1 MEGKERKK
9 KYNWTVNMSELM
21 KGREKVLSLDG
32 QLKRWVSLE
41 AKKTKQKDISN
52 GISK

>member
-1 MEGKERKK
+1 MERKERKK

-32 QLKRWVSLE
+32 QIKRWVSLE
-41 AKKTKQKDISN
+41 AKKNKQKEILN
-52 GISK
+52 VVSK